1 MQPPEKYSETNV
13 LNSLSLYVATKL
25 LAANYLLYWQ
35 YRDALQAPSGWY
47 PQWQANKLSYLVDV
61 TLAAEVANAQGLL
74 TIVGAIPAVPRY
86 VTRLIDDTSVGPPD
100 EVSVPTFSIEVGAA
114 IPGPP
119 YELGTKVRWRSRHLI
134 IDSYA
139 RTEQE
144 SRRFKDFLA
153 LWFDADLLLQVVDHD
168 AGDLADVG
176 SLAVM
181 DTSVHSATVL
191 DGVEATTYEV
201 LLHAGLIYV
210 A

>member
-13 LNSLSLYVATKL
+13 LNSVSMYVTTKL
-25 LAANYLLYWQ
+25 LAAGYLIYWQ
-35 YRDALQAPSGWY
+35 HRDALQAGSGWY
-47 PQWQANKLSYLVDV
+47 PQWNANKAAYLVDV
-61 TLAAEVANAQGLL
+61 TLAGEVTNAQGLL

-100 EVSVPTFSIEVGAA
+100 EIAVPTVSIEVGPP

-119 YELGTKVRWRSRHLI
+119 YELGTKVRWRSRHLVL
-134 IDSYA
+134 DGYM

-144 SRRFKDFLA
+144 SRRFKDLLA
-153 LWFDADLLLQVVDHD
+153 LWFDADQVLQVVDHD

-176 SLAVM
+176 SLVVM
-181 DTSVHSATVL
+181 DASVHSATVL
-191 DGVEATTYEV
+191 NGVEATTYEV